1 MTLWFGIVILTF
13 GAAVLALRPL
23 LRPPKGKT
31 SLDHA
36 IQFYEARRLELDRQV
51 TAGLISENERTASE
65 AEQARRLL
73 AIGRQNEVEQ
83 ERKTG
88 SARRSKIA
96 ALLLLIGLPVLS
108 IALYLRTGTPDMPDQ
123 PIAGRM
129 TPGSDAQMQQALQR
143 IELHL
148 ASKPDDARGFEVIAP
163 AYMRLGRYQDAAFAF
178 RRVIA
183 ISGETPDRLANL
195 GEALI
200 ASQNGI
206 VNAEAK
212 QAFEKAVALD
222 PDFAKALFYLA
233 IATEQDGDV
242 PGAIRKLM
250 ELSASLPEGPGRMRV
265 ETELDRFR
273 AEGKAPPRPTGGPQ
287 SEAGKALSELPP
299 EERARAIEGMVDGLA
314 ARLAQQGGSLDE
326 WQRLI
331 QARMVLN
338 QRDKAANALADAR
351 KALGESATAELD
363 RLAAALDLKAANP

>member
-148 ASKPDDARGFEVIAP
+148 ASNPDDARGFEVIAP

-287 SEAGKALSELPP
+287 SEAGRALSELPP

>member
-1 MTLWFGIVILTF
+1 MTLWFGIVVLTF

-148 ASKPDDARGFEVIAP
+148 ASNPDDARGFEVIAP

-242 PGAIRKLM
+242 PAAIRKLM

-287 SEAGKALSELPP
+287 SEAGRALSELPP

>member
-1 MTLWFGIVILTF
+1 MTLWLGIVVLTF
-13 GAAVLALRPL
+13 GAAALALRPL
-23 LRPPKGKT
+23 LRPPKDKS

-51 TAGLISENERTASE
+51 SAGLISESERTASE

-73 AIGRQNEVEQ
+73 ALARQQQVEEEQ
-83 ERKTG
+83 KAG

-96 ALLLLIGLPVLS
+96 ALLLLVGLPVLS
-108 IALYLRTGTPDMPDQ
+108 IPLYLRTGTPDMPDQ
-123 PIAGRM
+123 PIASRV
-129 TPGSDAQMQQALQR
+129 TPGSDAEMQKALQR

-148 ASKPDDARGFEVIAP
+148 ASNPNDARGFEVIAP

-206 VNAEAK
+206 VNAEARE
-212 QAFEKAVALD
+212 AFQKAVALD
-222 PDFAKALFYLA
+222 PDLGKARFYLA
-233 IATEQDGDV
+233 IATEQDGDI
-242 PGAIRKLM
+242 PGAIRKLT
-250 ELSASLPEGPGRMRV
+250 ELSASLPEGAGKMRV
-265 ETELDRFR
+265 ESELDRFR
-273 AEGKAPPRPTGGPQ
+273 AEGKAPPRPTGDPQ

-299 EERARAIEGMVDGLA
+299 DERARAIEGMVDGLA

-351 KALGESATAELD
+351 KALGESAAVELD
-363 RLAAALDLKAANP
+363 RLAAALDLKAVNP

>member
-148 ASKPDDARGFEVIAP
+148 ASNPDDARGFEVIAP

>member
-148 ASKPDDARGFEVIAP
+148 ASNPDDARGFEVIAP

-314 ARLAQQGGSLDE
+314 ARLAQQGGSLEE

-331 QARMVLN
+331 QARVVLN
-338 QRDKAANALADAR
+338 QRDKAADSLAKAR

>member
-1 MTLWFGIVILTF
+1 MSLWFGIVVLTF

-23 LRPPKGKT
+23 LRPPKGRT

-51 TAGLISENERTASE
+51 TAGLISESERAASE

-73 AIGRQNEVEQ
+73 MIGRQNEVEQ
-83 ERKTG
+83 EQKTG

-123 PIAGRM
+123 PIASRV

-148 ASKPDDARGFEVIAP
+148 ASNPDDARGFEVIAP

-212 QAFEKAVALD
+212 QAFQKAVALD
-222 PDFAKALFYLA
+222 PDFGKARFYLA
-233 IATEQDGDV
+233 LAAEQDGDV
-242 PGAIRKLM
+242 PGAIRKLI

-299 EERARAIEGMVDGLA
+299 EERARAIEGMVEGLA
-314 ARLAQQGGSLDE
+314 ARLAQQGGSLEE

-331 QARMVLN
+331 QARVVLN
-338 QRDKAANALADAR
+338 QRDKAADSLAKAR

-363 RLAAALDLKAANP
+363 RLAAAVDLMAANP